1 MITRLQYTEE
11 CIFQNDVIIQEVRVP
26 ILLPI
31 ITKDVGNSSR
41 NEQENTEE
49 IPMIDHLPDEVLT
62 NENNNGDSS

>member
-1 MITRLQYTEE
+1 MIARLQYTED
-11 CIFQNDVIIQEVRVP
+11 CILQNDVIIHEVRIPV
-26 ILLPI
+26 LLPI
-31 ITKDVGNSSR
+31 ISKDVGNSYR